1 MKIIQPM
8 TITTANLTASNV
20 AETDYAAWSI
30 ATTYALGDRRIY
42 VVGDNHWVVESLQ
55 AANVGHTP
63 TGLATD
69 TWWLKISNTNRWK
82 MFDQSVSS
90 QTTNTSSISTT
101 HTTVGRTDSVALLNI
116 DAATARII
124 VTDSVDGVVY
134 DQTSSLISDSGITD
148 WYAYFFEPI
157 VRITDKVVTDLPK
170 YNNPTIQIILTDTG
184 NTVKCGACILGISQT
199 LGATQYGMTLGV
211 TDYSVKQ
218 QDDFGNYSILERA
231 FRRVSEMTLLVNNNF
246 INQLQQKLS
255 LLRAT
260 PIVYIGADDYSASIV
275 YGFYKDF
282 SINVAYSSNSICNL
296 SLEGLT

>member
-8 TITTANLTASNV
+8 TITTANLTSSNV
-20 AETDYAAWSI
+20 AETDYAAWNI
-30 ATTYALGDRRIY
+30 ATTYSLGDRRIY
-42 VVGDNHWVVESLQ
+42 VVGDDHWVVESLQ
-55 AANVGHTP
+55 AANTGHTP
-63 TGLATD
+63 TGLTTD

-90 QTTNTSSISTT
+90 QTTNTNSISTT
-101 HTTVGRTDSVALLNI
+101 HTTVGRVDSVALLNI
-116 DAATARII
+116 DASTVRI
-124 VTDSVDGVVY
+124 VMTDSVDGVVY

-170 YNNPTIQIILTDTG
+170 YNNSTIQVVLTDGG

-231 FRRVSEMTLLVNNNF
+231 FRRVSDMTLLVNNNF

-282 SINVAYSSNSICNL
+282 TINVAYSSTSICNL